1 MTDVAHASP
10 APAQKPLLR
19 PPRRLRS
26 PQQRPEPSVVAGAA
40 SPRETASLLRRRRW
54 ERRYARRLEL
64 TDSAVITGA
73 VTATLALAAQI
84 GELEAGLLIAGV
96 LVVLCWLGLLKFT
109 GTRSPQLTGSGAL
122 EYTRLVR
129 ATLLTFGL
137 LGCGFVVAGQ
147 AGLRPYVLL
156 ALPLGLIGLVAG
168 RWCWRQWLLR
178 QRRTSRAV
186 AHAVVVGSRS
196 DIDTIAEF
204 LGNDGSSGY
213 LLVGSVVLD
222 SATPADPAAVAAEAA
237 RLGADT
243 IVVGSRPY
251 SDPRFVKRLAWQL
264 EGTAAELVLSHGLTD
279 VAEPRIS
286 LQDVEGLP
294 LVRVRIPTY
303 DGGQHIIKRAFDVAV
318 ATLALV
324 PIAAVTPLLA
334 LAIRLDSPGPVL
346 FWQDRV
352 GRDGRTFRMVKF
364 RTMTA
369 RAEQDRAMLLDRND
383 GAGPLFKLKDDPRIT
398 RVGRILRRY
407 SLDELPQFWNVLR
420 GDMSVV
426 GPRPPLPSEVTA
438 YDGSV
443 VRRLYVR
450 PGITGPWQVS
460 GRSDLA
466 WEQSVRLDLHYVE
479 NWSLLND
486 LILMWRTV
494 NVVVRP
500 EGAY

>member
-1 MTDVAHASP
+1 GRVLEDEPELTVGAGLAAVASREQRPLASNESLAEICPPRHASKRLPPPLDRRDRSARTGRSRRPVSCRAVVESSGVAMTDVAHASP

-168 RWCWRQWLLR
+168 RWCWRKWLLR

-196 DIDTIAEF
+196 D
-204 LGNDGSSGY
+204 
-213 LLVGSVVLD
+213 
-222 SATPADPAAVAAEAA
+222 
-237 RLGADT
+237 
-243 IVVGSRPY
+243 
-251 SDPRFVKRLAWQL
+251 
-264 EGTAAELVLSHGLTD
+264 
-279 VAEPRIS
+279 
-286 LQDVEGLP
+286 
-294 LVRVRIPTY
+294 
-303 DGGQHIIKRAFDVAV
+303 
-318 ATLALV
+318 
-324 PIAAVTPLLA
+324 
-334 LAIRLDSPGPVL
+334 
-346 FWQDRV
+346 
-352 GRDGRTFRMVKF
+352 
-364 RTMTA
+364 
-369 RAEQDRAMLLDRND
+369 
-383 GAGPLFKLKDDPRIT
+383 
-398 RVGRILRRY
+398 
-407 SLDELPQFWNVLR
+407 
-420 GDMSVV
+420 
-426 GPRPPLPSEVTA
+426 
-438 YDGSV
+438 
-443 VRRLYVR
+443 
-450 PGITGPWQVS
+450 
-460 GRSDLA
+460 
-466 WEQSVRLDLHYVE
+466 
-479 NWSLLND
+479 
-486 LILMWRTV
+486 
-494 NVVVRP
+494 
-500 EGAY
+500 